1 MHHFSAISTSFC
13 TIIKQCVC
21 SGAAADAPQRAA
33 QRYLLHLKKVG
44 TEFALSFLSANDSGL
59 MAE

>member
-1 MHHFSAISTSFC
+1 VHHFSADTTRIC

-33 QRYLLHLKKVG
+33 QRHLSRLKKVG

>member
-1 MHHFSAISTSFC
+1 MHHFSAISAPFC

-21 SGAAADAPQRAA
+21 SGAAADAPQRAV
-33 QRYLLHLKKVG
+33 QRYLLRLKKVG